1 LKLGP
6 ARIAWVQ
13 VSHQKLRLLAAVLGV
28 AFAVVLVFVQLGFS
42 QALYDSSVRW
52 HSALGYDIA
61 LLSPK
66 ATYIV
71 NPPGFP
77 RNRLYQAQ
85 GFEGVES
92 VTPVYIGIGKWR
104 NPDQPL
110 QTRNIYIMGFDPTD
124 EGFAVIAG
132 EQNIQQLRLPDR
144 VLFDRLSRSEFGDV
158 ASHWASGENITT
170 EINGRDVRVV
180 GLFEL
185 GTSFG
190 IDGSIITSDLNFRR
204 IFPDRSASKIELG
217 LIRLSP
223 GSSLEQVQ
231 ASLRSELPG
240 DVRVLSRAEFI
251 QHEVDYWNSSTPIG
265 YVFGLGVAMGLAVGV
280 IVVYQ
285 ILFSDVQDHLREYAT
300 LKAMGYSNGF
310 LSQVVLSEA
319 ILLAVIG
326 FIPGILLSLLV
337 YTQATTATN
346 LPVVMTM
353 DRAVMVLGLTVAMC
367 AGSGLMALR
376 KLRSAD
382 PAEVF

>member
-1 LKLGP
+1 LRLSPLK
-6 ARIAWVQ
+6 IAWTQ
-13 VSHQKLRLLAAVLGV
+13 VSHQKLRLLAALLGV
-28 AFAVVLVFVQLGFS
+28 AFAVILVFVQLGFQ

-52 HSALGYDIA
+52 HTALGYDLA
-61 LLSPK
+61 LISPK

-77 RNRLYQAQ
+77 RNRVYQAL

-92 VTPVYIGIGKWR
+92 VTPVYIGIGSWR
-104 NPDQPL
+104 NPDNPL
-110 QTRNIYIMGFDPTD
+110 QTRNIYVMGFDPTD
-124 EGFAVIAG
+124 SGFSLAGDPAAVAR
-132 EQNIQQLRLPDR
+132 LRLPDR
-144 VLFDRLSRSEFGDV
+144 VMFDRLSRREFGPIASELDAGRVV
-158 ASHWASGENITT
+158 AT
-170 EINGRDVRVV
+170 EVNDRDIQVV

-204 IFPDRSASKIELG
+204 IFPGRAAARIELG
-217 LIRLSP
+217 LVKLEP
-223 GSSLEQVQ
+223 GADAIEVQ
-231 ASLRSELPG
+231 QRITEAIPA
-240 DVRVLSRAEFI
+240 DVRVLTKTEFI
-251 QHEVDYWNSSTPIG
+251 QHEVDYWSDSTPIG

-310 LSQVVLSEA
+310 LSRVVLSEA
-319 ILLAVIG
+319 AVLAVIG
-326 FIPGILLSLLV
+326 FVPGILLSLLV
-337 YTQATTATN
+337 YTQASEATN
-346 LPVVMTM
+346 LPVVMTAE
-353 DRAVMVLGLTVAMC
+353 RAVLVLLLTIAMC
-367 AGSGLMALR
+367 AGSGLLAMR

>member
-1 LKLGP
+1 MKLRP
-6 ARIAWVQ
+6 MKIAWVQ
-13 VSHQKLRLLAAVLGV
+13 ISHQKLRLLAAVLGV
-28 AFAVVLVFVQLGFS
+28 AFAVILVLVQLGFS

-52 HSALGYDIA
+52 HSALGYDLA
-61 LLSPK
+61 LISPK

-77 RNRLYQAQ
+77 RNRLYQTM
-85 GFEGVES
+85 GVPGVDS

-104 NPDQPL
+104 NPDNPL
-110 QTRNIYIMGFDPTD
+110 KTRNVYVMGFDPTD
-124 EGFAVIAG
+124 DGFALIGQEEHIRA
-132 EQNIQQLRLPDR
+132 LRHPDR
-144 VLFDRLSRSEFGDV
+144 VLFDRLSRSEFGPV
-158 ASHWASGENITT
+158 AQMWDGGERVVT

-190 IDGSIITSDLNFRR
+190 IDGSIVTSDLNFRR
-204 IFPDRSASKIELG
+204 IFPERAASRIELG
-217 LIRLSP
+217 LIRVEEGVDPVL
-223 GSSLEQVQ
+223 VQ
-231 ASLRSELPG
+231 QKIRANIPG
-240 DVRVLSRAEFI
+240 DVRVLTRDEFI
-251 QHEVDYWNSSTPIG
+251 QHEVDYWAQSTPIG

-300 LKAMGYSNGF
+300 LKAMGYSNLF
-310 LSQVVLSEA
+310 LGRIVLAES

-326 FIPGILLSLLV
+326 FIPGLAISLLV
-337 YTQATTATN
+337 YGQASEATN
-346 LPVVMTM
+346 LPMLMTPE
-353 DRAVMVLGLTVAMC
+353 RGVQVLVLTICMC
-367 AGSGLMALR
+367 AGSGLLALR